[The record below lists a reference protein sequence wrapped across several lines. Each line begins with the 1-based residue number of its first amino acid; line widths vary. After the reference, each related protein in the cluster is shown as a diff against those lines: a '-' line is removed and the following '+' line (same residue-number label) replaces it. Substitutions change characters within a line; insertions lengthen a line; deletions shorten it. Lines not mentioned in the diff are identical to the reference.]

1 MVKELKPGWWSVL
14 SGVPQLAVLEWIVF
28 NTLTSAPD
36 DGMAGTSVDDAK
48 LRGALSA
55 LES

>member
-1 MVKELKPGWWSVL
+1 MVKELNPGWWSVL
-14 SGVPQLAVLEWIVF
+14 SGIPQLAVLEWIAF

-55 LES
+55 LEI